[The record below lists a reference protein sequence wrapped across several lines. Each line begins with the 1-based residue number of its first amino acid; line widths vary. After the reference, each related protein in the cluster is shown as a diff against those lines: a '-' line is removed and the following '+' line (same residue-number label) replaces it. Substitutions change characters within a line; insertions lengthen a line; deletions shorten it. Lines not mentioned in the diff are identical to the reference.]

1 LPRAPRGAR
10 CAAALP
16 LLLAFSAVIA
26 TMSLVALPSHVFPV
40 NDNVASIILLV
51 GLAVGVDY
59 ALFYIRRAREEGAK
73 GHTPAE
79 ALEIAAA
86 TSGHAVFVSG
96 LTVMAA
102 MV

>member
-26 TMSLVALPSHVFPV
+26 TMSLVALPSQIFPV

-59 ALFYIRRAREEGAK
+59 ALFYLRREREERANGHDAK
-73 GHTPAE
+73 R
-79 ALEIAAA
+79 ALEIAAS
-86 TSGHAVFVSG
+86 TSGHAVLVSG
-96 LTVMAA
+96 LTVIAA
-102 MV
+102 M